1 MPDLQ
6 VALPP
11 LGAMPI
17 PKSSDDPI
25 QPLTAFGA
33 QNSSAS
39 LYWPAEIV
47 DSMAWSAQFFD
58 VGQIKTNSAQTRAP
72 AASQGEIE

>member
-1 MPDLQ
+1 MSDYQ
-6 VALPP
+6 VGLPP
-11 LGAMPI
+11 LAAMPT
-17 PKSSDDPI
+17 PMSSDDPI

-33 QNSSAS
+33 QNSSVS

-58 VGQIKTNSAQTRAP
+58 VGQVKMNAGESRPPP
-72 AASQGEIE
+72 ASEGEME